1 MDALQEAFVIEA
13 RELIAQLE
21 DGLMALEKA
30 PDDELLHAVFR
41 SAHTLKGAAATAN
54 CAMIAE
60 FTHTLENTLDALR
73 LHNRLLEPG
82 LIEALLA
89 SVDHLHVLLEEF
101 AKGQEMSSTQNS
113 DAGARLLAQ
122 LDSAEESATSAI
134 PTPGCNSCWHISA
147 RFNRDL
153 YRQGQDP
160 LALLEALEK
169 IGRIEQLQTH
179 FEQFDTLDH
188 ADPED
193 CLFTFEIR
201 FNSHA
206 SKEEIERIFLFS
218 VDEGQLHLIPPHAQS
233 AEYVA
238 LIQSMPDNPMRLGE
252 MLQQVGAIT
261 QAELET
267 ALNSKKENE
276 RIGAVLIAQ
285 GAAEPGVIAAAVEQ
299 QQTVKERLGREANL
313 IKVPADKLDHLINLV
328 GELVIASAGANMIAT
343 ACAQAAIMESLQGMG
358 RLTEAIRD
366 SAMQLRM
373 VPIGELFHR
382 YQRIV
387 RDAGKNLGK
396 EIDLALEGTETE
408 LDKSLVEKLADPLL
422 HLVRNAVDHGIESA
436 EQREACGKP
445 RAGRI
450 KLAAWHDSGSVWIE
464 IADNGRGLDEEKIRA
479 KAIAAG
485 LMGEDD
491 HLSDHAIYNFI
502 FEPGFSTVDQVTALS
517 GRGVGMDVVRRTIQS
532 LRGEIS
538 IQSQAGQGA
547 AFRIRVPLTLA
558 IIDGF
563 LLRVGAHG
571 FVVPLDSVLECLEWR
586 EEFTIPGSD
595 CFKLRGEALPCLR
608 LANLFDLDTPP
619 AKRDNVV
626 VVRSG
631 NQRLGLVVD
640 QLAGQCQT
648 VIKPLGELFQPLKG
662 IAGST
667 ILGNGEV
674 ALIIDLQG
682 LLELQTLRA
691 SGTAPPRLALD
702 NNAQLTQ

>member
-1 MDALQEAFVIEA
+1 LTC
-13 RELIAQLE
+13 L
-21 DGLMALEKA
+21 
-30 PDDELLHAVFR
+30 DD
-41 SAHTLKGAAATAN
+41 
-54 CAMIAE
+54 
-60 FTHTLENTLDALR
+60 
-73 LHNRLLEPG
+73 
-82 LIEALLA
+82 
-89 SVDHLHVLLEEF
+89 
-101 AKGQEMSSTQNS
+101 
-113 DAGARLLAQ
+113 
-122 LDSAEESATSAI
+122 
-134 PTPGCNSCWHISA
+134 
-147 RFNRDL
+147 
-153 YRQGQDP
+153 
-160 LALLEALEK
+160 
-169 IGRIEQLQTH
+169 
-179 FEQFDTLDH
+179 

-193 CLFTFEIR
+193 CLFSFEIR
-201 FNSHA
+201 FNSRA
-206 SKEEIERIFLFS
+206 SKEEIERVFLFS
-218 VDEGQLHLIPPHAQS
+218 VDDGQLHLLPPHAQS

-238 LIQSMPDNPMRLGE
+238 LIQSMPDNPLRLGE
-252 MLQQVGAIT
+252 MLLQVGAIT
-261 QAELET
+261 QAELDA
-267 ALNSKKENE
+267 ALHNKKEDE
-276 RIGAVLIAQ
+276 RIGTVLIAQ
-285 GAAEPGVIAAAVEQ
+285 GAAEPGVVAAAVEQ

-422 HLVRNAVDHGIESA
+422 HLVRNAVDHGIEAAS
-436 EQREACGKP
+436 QREACGKTKT
-445 RAGRI
+445 GRI

-538 IQSQAGQGA
+538 IQSQSGQGCS
-547 AFRIRVPLTLA
+547 FRIRVPLTLA

-691 SGTAPPRLALD
+691 SGTASPRLALD

>member
-1 MDALQEAFVIEA
+1 MDALQEAFVVEA

-21 DGLMALEKA
+21 DGLMALEKT

-60 FTHTLENTLDALR
+60 FTHTLENTLDDLR
-73 LHNRLLEPG
+73 LHARQLEVG

-89 SVDHLHVLLEEF
+89 SVDHLHVLLEAF
-101 AKGQEMSSTQNS
+101 SKGNEILCAENNDTGQ
-113 DAGARLLAQ
+113 RLLAQ
-122 LDSAEESATSAI
+122 LSQAETLAPI
-134 PTPGCNSCWHISA
+134 PPSSSNNCWHISA
-147 RFNRDL
+147 HFSRDL

-160 LALLEALEK
+160 LALLDALER

-179 FEQFDTLDH
+179 VEQFDSLH
-188 ADPED
+188 EADVED
-193 CLFTFEIR
+193 CLLTFEIR
-201 FNSHA
+201 FISNA
-206 SKEEIERIFLFS
+206 SKEEIEGVFLFS
-218 VDEGQLHLIPPHAQS
+218 VDEGELRLIPPYAQS

-238 LIQSMPDNPMRLGE
+238 LIRSMPDNPMRLGE
-252 MLQQVGAIT
+252 MLLQVGAIT
-261 QAELET
+261 QAELDS
-267 ALNSKKENE
+267 ALAKKSGDE
-276 RIGAVLIAQ
+276 RIGSVLIAQ
-285 GAAEPGVIAAAVEQ
+285 GAAAPGVVAAAVEQ
-299 QQTVKERLGREANL
+299 QQGAKERMGREANL

-382 YQRIV
+382 YQRVV

-396 EIDLALEGTETE
+396 EIDLAIDGAETE

-422 HLVRNAVDHGIESA
+422 HLVRNAVDHGIEVAS
-436 EQREACGKP
+436 QREACGKS

-450 KLAAWHDSGSVWIE
+450 RLAAWHDSGSVWIE
-464 IADNGRGLDEEKIRA
+464 ITDNGRGLDLEKIRS

-485 LMGEDD
+485 LLSEDD
-491 HLSDHAIYNFI
+491 RPSDHAIYNFI
-502 FEPGFSTVDQVTALS
+502 FEPGFSTVEQVTALS
-517 GRGVGMDVVRRTIQS
+517 GRGVGMDVVRRTIQA

-538 IQSQAGQGA
+538 IQSQSGQGTS
-547 AFRIRVPLTLA
+547 FRIRVPLTLA
-558 IIDGF
+558 IIEGF

-571 FVVPLDSVLECLEWR
+571 FVVPLDSVLECIEWR

-595 CFKLRGEALPCLR
+595 CFKLRGEALPCMR
-608 LANLFDLDTPP
+608 LSDLFDLDAPP
-619 AKRDNVV
+619 ARRDNVV
-626 VVRSG
+626 VVRCG
-631 NQRLGLVVD
+631 NQRMGLVVD

-674 ALIIDLQG
+674 ALILDLQG

-691 SGTAPPRLALD
+691 SGAAPPRMGIS
-702 NNAQLTQ
+702 NSAQSAS